1 MSSQPRVVAIALAC
15 FAAAPAA
22 AAPSLDQDRAAV
34 VRAAVEHI
42 TPSIVTI
49 ETIGGVQPRAEGAAP
64 PPPTATQPQRPRR
77 RGNDPSFRVA
87 DGPTTGL
94 IWSSDGLIITSS
106 FNFVRN
112 PSVITVILADGRR
125 FVAKLLARDSIR
137 RLALLKID
145 AADLPAAT
153 WAVPAEIHVGEY
165 AIACGRG
172 FGGAAPS
179 ISVGIVSALGRRSGN
194 AVQTDAKLSPAN
206 YGGPLIDID
215 GRVIGVCVPMAGGGG
230 ELAGVEWYDSGI
242 GFGVRA
248 EIVAAR
254 VERLRAGRDLLRGV
268 MGVNLEQADP
278 VVGDNAEPGI
288 AIRGILQPGPA
299 EAAGL
304 REGDRITGLDGVETP
319 RLIDL
324 RRALATRVRGDEV
337 EVAYLRDGKSA
348 TVRIALVDP
357 AETGPPREPATQPG
371 ASQPATSQPTASQP
385 GA

>member
-1 MSSQPRVVAIALAC
+1 MSSKLPQVAIVLVG
-15 FAAAPAA
+15 FVSAAAA
-22 AAPSLDQDRAAV
+22 AAPTLDQDRAAV
-34 VRAAVEHI
+34 VRAAVDRI

-49 ETIGGVQPRAEGAAP
+49 ETIGGVQPRAEGVAP
-64 PPPTATQPQRPRR
+64 PPPAATQPQRPRR
-77 RGNDPSFRVA
+77 RGNDPGFRVA

-94 IWSSDGLIITSS
+94 IWTSDGLIITSS

-153 WAVPAEIHVGEY
+153 WAAPAEIHVGEY

-172 FGGAAPS
+172 FGGATPS

-206 YGGPLIDID
+206 YGGPLVDID

-242 GFGVRA
+242 GFAIPRT
-248 EIVAAR
+248 R
-254 VERLRAGRDLLRGV
+254 VESVIERLVAGKDVDAGRIGV
-268 MGVNLEQADP
+268 QLAMTEPIGGDDQPPRIRIAALADP
-278 VVGDNAEPGI
+278 SPAKDAG
-288 AIRGILQPGPA
+288 LQPEDIILAVNSNPVS
-299 EAAGL
+299 EIPEL
-304 REGDRITGLDGVETP
+304 QRHISDTESGVEVT
-319 RLIDL
+319 LHID
-324 RRALATRVRGDEV
+324 
-337 EVAYLRDGKSA
+337 RDGKLMDVKVTLA
-348 TVRIALVDP
+348 RP
-357 AETGPPREPATQPG
+357 ADIGQLMPPGPSPDEPPTTQPT
-371 ASQPATSQPTASQP
+371 SQPAS
-385 GA
+385 